1 MYLYGFYAYVD
12 YVPYRMCGKC
22 KECGKCP
29 MIYAEKLYK
38 MQKCHF
44 PGRMDVKLTFLQGML
59 LLMVYAPAPCG
70 LGCVVRSHRW
80 CSRQHRVAS
89 NVCRNE
95 RWPSCAWNT
104 QTSCSDVMTWEGDVR
119 TYRLAWWWVVR
130 TLESLFDI
138 ISSRSWSWY
147 QCGLLSKMDRSPR
160 SRKIWPRK
168 SFGLNLVTP
177 KPRN

>member
-1 MYLYGFYAYVD
+1 MPPVRAVLMFSVLIINQLKMIISDPTKLRYQLPRMLRMYVD

-70 LGCVVRSHRW
+70 LGCVVRSHR
-80 CSRQHRVAS
+80 
-89 NVCRNE
+89 
-95 RWPSCAWNT
+95 
-104 QTSCSDVMTWEGDVR
+104 
-119 TYRLAWWWVVR
+119 
-130 TLESLFDI
+130 
-138 ISSRSWSWY
+138 
-147 QCGLLSKMDRSPR
+147 
-160 SRKIWPRK
+160 
-168 SFGLNLVTP
+168 
-177 KPRN
+177 